1 MSDRPI
7 PPELAKYPED
17 LLRAEIDRRYD
28 VNSLRLSFEAYIQK
42 LGELANAAGLRIAFT
57 AVAIEVLE
65 ERAREISEGLHAN
78 GHLVD
83 RKNGINEPT
92 AIPRLELPGPGVS
105 ELMTDV
111 EEIRKATQDRTAYIY
126 HPDIREWY
134 GLQKTLT
141 RRTIKAHMAK
151 GRTFHRRIGSVTKTS

>member
-7 PPELAKYPED
+7 PHELAKYPGD
-17 LLRAEIDRRYD
+17 LLRAELDRRCD
-28 VNSLRLSFEAYIQK
+28 VDALRFSFEAYIKK

-65 ERAREISEGLHAN
+65 ERAREIAEGLHAN

-92 AIPRLELPGPGVS
+92 AIPRPDLPRPEVNI
-105 ELMTDV
+105 LVTDV
-111 EEIRKATQDRTAYIY
+111 EEIWRDIQAGVAFVY
-126 HPDIREWY
+126 HPDR
-134 GLQKTLT
+134 GLWSLAQETMT
-141 RRTIKAHMAK
+141 RRSIKAHLAK
-151 GRTFHRRIGSVTKTS
+151 GGTFHRRTGLFISA